1 MRTLVLAALVAT
13 ALAARAGAPAGIT
26 ILYDPEQPKLGIAA
40 TIDLASEQQVILA
53 ERISMEGELGA
64 PVDVTFHNAMV
75 LQVLPSQNQAYHVRE
90 LHRVFEGRAP
100 LSVNH
105 VQCKMSDAPNMFPA
119 IPGEAA
125 STSLSRPEKTLPA
138 KEPKPARPDQLDTFQ
153 YKARDGQ
160 RLKDIGRIFDV
171 GDAELQQANPGIA
184 LHQMLLE
191 GQLIAIPL
199 PPAENNP

>member
-1 MRTLVLAALVAT
+1 
-13 ALAARAGAPAGIT
+13 
-26 ILYDPEQPKLGIAA
+26 
-40 TIDLASEQQVILA
+40 
-53 ERISMEGELGA
+53 
-64 PVDVTFHNAMV
+64 
-75 LQVLPSQNQAYHVRE
+75 
-90 LHRVFEGRAP
+90 
-100 LSVNH
+100 
-105 VQCKMSDAPNMFPA
+105 
-119 IPGEAA
+119 
-125 STSLSRPEKTLPA
+125 
-138 KEPKPARPDQLDTFQ
+138 DQLDTFQ